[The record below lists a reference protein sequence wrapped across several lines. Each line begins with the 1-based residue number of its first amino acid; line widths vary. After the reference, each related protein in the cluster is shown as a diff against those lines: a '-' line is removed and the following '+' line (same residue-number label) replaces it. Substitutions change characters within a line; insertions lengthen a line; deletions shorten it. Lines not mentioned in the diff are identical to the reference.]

1 MTALQFFNA
10 LRTFGADVLLL
21 ALGVAFLT
29 SLLKK
34 TVMKNCSKKAFL
46 FLPFAIGI
54 LVYAVYL
61 SLVTLSAAPFYKDL
75 LLTVEKGISCGL
87 AANLYYVLYE
97 QFFCASKSTSPQALL
112 CSLLDGIV
120 PDDKKEEAAAVL
132 TKKSAGVDKEQL
144 PKVIEEALSPYASPN
159 LNEVELSAAIAIL
172 AQYFSALKA

>member
-21 ALGVAFLT
+21 ALGVTFLT

-54 LVYAVYL
+54 LVYAVYS
-61 SLVTLSAAPFYKDL
+61 SLITLSADPFYKDL

-97 QFFCASKSTSPQALL
+97 QFFCTPKSTKTQDPLYP
-112 CSLLDGIV
+112 LLDGIV
-120 PDDKKEEAAAVL
+120 PDEKRKEAAAAL
-132 TKKSAGVDKEQL
+132 IEKSKGVDKEQL
-144 PKVIEEALSPYASPN
+144 PQVIEEALSPYASPE
-159 LNEVELSAAIAIL
+159 LSKMELSAAIAIL
-172 AQYFSALKA
+172 VQYFSVYKA